1 MKNKKVD
8 DAIGDPKKDAIISF
22 NKILPYQE
30 AYGSKNIIKP
40 PYPLYITGNS
50 QYTSM
55 TRHK

>member
-8 DAIGDPKKDAIISF
+8 DANGDPKKDANISF

-30 AYGSKNIIKP
+30 AYGSKITINP

-50 QYTSM
+50 
-55 TRHK
+55 

>member
-8 DAIGDPKKDAIISF
+8 DANGDPKKDANISF

-30 AYGSKNIIKP
+30 AYGSKITIKP

-50 QYTSM
+50 
-55 TRHK
+55 